1 MADPEPESA
10 WDNIVDDWYD
20 KALASGQGFKSDA
33 ERQAYLDEMGDPLD
47 HPMFATTTEQM
58 ERHPMTEA
66 FRQLKH
72 EDKSQYELC
81 LLYKEEGNDFMKKV
95 GPKTGKEEKTKEY
108 HNALAR
114 YTYAMTFIDPAIQ
127 ELEQQSKVKLAT
139 NTDRGPDLY
148 KNDVEEIKS
157 QSVLAFEEE
166 QDKLLK
172 VSLRYTKGSK

>member
-1 MADPEPESA
+1 MSEEPESA

-66 FRQLKH
+66 FRQLKE

-81 LLYKEEGNDFMKKV
+81 LLYKEEGN
-95 GPKTGKEEKTKEY
+95 GE
-108 HNALAR
+108 
-114 YTYAMTFIDPAIQ
+114 
-127 ELEQQSKVKLAT
+127 
-139 NTDRGPDLY
+139 
-148 KNDVEEIKS
+148 
-157 QSVLAFEEE
+157 
-166 QDKLLK
+166 
-172 VSLRYTKGSK
+172 